1 VLRVSALNP
10 SFRRQQ
16 CAPALPTGDNRNRV
30 RTSAEVLEFE
40 ALRQLVGRYVSSP
53 LGRREL
59 EKIEPRSDRDRL
71 VEELAEAGEAIEYLR
86 VAARPQPATRGAAIR
101 VDFNGLPDTEA
112 SLHKLHIEGAMLEPK
127 EIYDLFALLDRAA
140 DAKSVITA
148 AAERFPRLGRRAATI
163 GDFRPLLEAFDGKIL
178 PDGSVADNAS
188 VALARLRR
196 DIERQKKAI
205 QESLERFLKAHRDEG
220 VLQEEFVTI
229 RNERFVVPIVAGQRR
244 KLDGVI
250 HGTSASG
257 HTLFVEPLATIDLNN
272 ELVRLS
278 DEEANEVRR
287 ILIEMT
293 GRLRGYSDS
302 IAQTIG
308 TMAEL
313 ELVFAKARFASEFDC
328 VVPRFGERLML
339 KEARHPLLE
348 DVLKRRR
355 KAVIPIDLE
364 LTKDRKTLLI
374 SGPNT
379 GGKTVTLKT
388 VGLLTLMA
396 HAGLPVPA
404 ADAEFPLF
412 EQVLA
417 DIGDFQSIQENLS
430 TFSAHMSNIREMAL
444 DVTPDSLVLLDE
456 LGSATDP
463 EEGGALGVAIV
474 EHFRAAGAFTLIS
487 THLMALK
494 IYGASTDGVVN
505 GSMGFDEQTFEP
517 TYHLQLGLPGKSAGL
532 EIASRLGM
540 PEDIMNRARRSLS
553 DRERDVGR
561 FLGELHRR
569 LEETTALEREL
580 REKIIL
586 AERREQEVA
595 REWEKR
601 ESAKLKELERRTD
614 EALAKFEEQAQE
626 TIGRISQSADR
637 RKADQDAL
645 RRVAK
650 TKRELREDFQTTVL
664 ATQDDSR
671 QGRIQPLKI
680 EEGARVRLR
689 DVREPARVRRKLSD
703 DRIEVEAGFMKM
715 QVSIDDVIE
724 VLPET
729 GGGKSKLPQ
738 GVSYKPAPELAPV
751 HQEINVIG
759 QRADEARD
767 HIDEFLDRAVMAT
780 ASRVRI
786 VHGHGMGVLKRMVQE
801 MLSRHPHVARFFPA
815 PQQEGGAGA
824 TIVELRE

>member
-1 VLRVSALNP
+1 MEGS
-10 SFRRQQ
+10 
-16 CAPALPTGDNRNRV
+16 V

-40 ALRQLVGRYVSSP
+40 SLRQLLGRYVSSP

-59 EKIEPRSDRDRL
+59 DKVAPHSDRDRL
-71 VEELAEAGEAIEYLR
+71 IDDLAEAGEAIEYLR
-86 VAARPQPATRGAAIR
+86 VATRPQVATRGAAIR
-101 VDFNGLPDTEA
+101 VDFSGLPDVEPA
-112 SLHKLHIEGAMLEPK
+112 VHKLRIEGAMLDPK
-127 EIYDLFALLDRAA
+127 EIYDLFVLLDRAA
-140 DAKSVITA
+140 DAKSVLTA

-163 GDFRPLLEAFDGKIL
+163 GEFRPLLEAFDGKIL

-244 KLDGVI
+244 KLGVI
-250 HGTSASG
+250 HGTSSSG

-272 ELVRLS
+272 ELVRLA

-287 ILIEMT
+287 ILLEMT
-293 GRLRGYSDS
+293 ARLRGYSDS
-302 IAQTIG
+302 IRQTLT

-313 ELVFAKARFASEFDC
+313 ELIFGKARFASEFDC
-328 VVPRFGERLML
+328 VVPTFGDRLML
-339 KEARHPLLE
+339 RDARHPLLE

-355 KAVIPIDLE
+355 KAAIPISLE
-364 LTKDRKTLLI
+364 LTTDRKTLLI

-379 GGKTVTLKT
+379 GGKTVSLKT

-396 HAGLPVPA
+396 HAGLPIPA
-404 ADAEFPLF
+404 AEAQFPLF

-474 EHFRAAGAFTLIS
+474 EHFRAAGAFTIIS
-487 THLMALK
+487 THLLALK

-553 DRERDVGR
+553 NRERDVSR
-561 FLGELHRR
+561 FLGELQRR
-569 LEETTALEREL
+569 LEETISLEREL
-580 REKIIL
+580 REKIAV
-586 AERREQEVA
+586 AERREKEVA

-614 EALAKFEEQAQE
+614 EALAKFEEQAHE
-626 TIGRISQSADR
+626 TIGRITQSGDR
-637 RKADQDAL
+637 RKAEQDAL
-645 RRVAK
+645 RRIAK

-689 DVREPARVRRKLSD
+689 DVREPARVRRKLGD

-724 VLPET
+724 VLPDT
-729 GGGKSKLPQ
+729 GGGSKSKLPQ
-738 GVSYKPAPELAPV
+738 GVTYKPAPELAPV

-759 QRADEARD
+759 QRAEEARD
-767 HIDEFLDRAVMAT
+767 TIDEFLDRAVMAT

-786 VHGHGMGVLKRMVQE
+786 VHGHGMGVLKKVVQE
-801 MLSRHPHVARFFPA
+801 LLTRHPHVARFYPA

-824 TIVELRE
+824 TIAELRE

>member
-1 VLRVSALNP
+1 MEA
-10 SFRRQQ
+10 
-16 CAPALPTGDNRNRV
+16 GDRV

-40 ALRQLVGRYVSSP
+40 ALRQLLGRYISSP
-53 LGRREL
+53 MGRREL
-59 EKIEPRSDRDRL
+59 AKVAPRTDREALAED
-71 VEELAEAGEAIEYLR
+71 LAEAGEAIEYLR
-86 VAARPQPATRGAAIR
+86 LAGRPQPAARGAAIR
-101 VDFNGLPDTEA
+101 VDFGGLPDTEGA
-112 SLHKLHIEGAMLEPK
+112 VHKLRIEGASLDPK
-127 EIYDLFALLDRAA
+127 EIFDVFALLDRAA
-140 DAKSVITA
+140 DAKSVLTA
-148 AAERFPRLGRRAATI
+148 AAERFPRLGARAQTI
-163 GDFRPLLEAFDGKIL
+163 GEFRALLQDLDGKIL
-178 PDGSVADNAS
+178 PDGTVSDHAS
-188 VALARLRR
+188 VALGRLRR

-205 QESLERFLKAHRDEG
+205 QDSLERFLRAHREEG

-229 RNERFVVPIVAGQRR
+229 RNERFVVPIIAGQRR
-244 KLDGVI
+244 KLEGVI
-250 HGTSASG
+250 HGTSSSG
-257 HTLFVEPLATIDLNN
+257 HTLFVEPLETIDLNN
-272 ELVRLS
+272 ELVRLVE
-278 DEEANEVRR
+278 EEASEVRR
-287 ILIEMT
+287 ILLEMT

-302 IAQTIG
+302 IRQTLA

-313 ELVFAKARFASEFDC
+313 ELIFAKAKFAAEFNC
-328 VVPRFGERLML
+328 VVPRFGERLL
-339 KEARHPLLE
+339 LVEARHPLLE
-348 DVLKRRR
+348 DVLRRR
-355 KAVIPIDLE
+355 RRAVVPISLE
-364 LTKDRKTLLI
+364 LTKERRTLLI

-396 HAGLPVPA
+396 QSALPVPA
-404 ADAEFPLF
+404 AEAEFPVF
-412 EQVLA
+412 EQTLA
-417 DIGDFQSIQENLS
+417 DIGDYQSIQENLS

-474 EHFRAAGAFTLIS
+474 EHFRSAGAFTLVS

-494 IYGASTDGVVN
+494 IYGASTEGVVN

-517 TYHLQLGLPGKSAGL
+517 TYQLRLGLPGKSAGL
-532 EIASRLGM
+532 EIATRLGM
-540 PEDIMNRARRSLS
+540 PEDIMTRARRSMS
-553 DRERDVGR
+553 DRERDVTR

-569 LEETTALEREL
+569 SEETAALEGEL
-580 REKIIL
+580 REKI
-586 AERREQEVA
+586 AQFARREKELA
-595 REWEKR
+595 HEWEKR

-614 EALAKFEEQAQE
+614 QALAKFEEQANE
-626 TIGRISQSADR
+626 TIGKIVQTSDR
-637 RKADQDAL
+637 RKAEQEAQ

-664 ATQDDSR
+664 ATQDDAR
-671 QGRIQPLKI
+671 QGRIQPLRI

-689 DVREPARVRRKLSD
+689 DVRDPARVRRRLGD

-724 VLPET
+724 VLPEA
-729 GGGKSKLPQ
+729 GGPSKGKLPQ
-738 GVSYKPAPELAPV
+738 GVTYRPAPELAPA

-767 HIDEFLDRAVMAT
+767 NVDEFLDRAVMAT

-786 VHGHGMGVLKRMVQE
+786 VHGHGMGVLKKTIQE
-801 MLSRHPHVARFFPA
+801 LLAKHPHVARFYPA